1 MGTLKRRWIESM
13 EPTEEPPMEQE
24 RLQPADS
31 GYTAGISAGADL
43 KPTLTDVEREA
54 VEWASLVLRN
64 MAEERDQVG
73 DYCRRLNEA
82 AALMLNL
89 LQRLK

>member
-1 MGTLKRRWIESM
+1 MQGDLVQRLRDRAYSGLPDRLSEEAADEIKRLR
-13 EPTEEPPMEQE
+13 
-24 RLQPADS
+24 
-31 GYTAGISAGADL
+31 
-43 KPTLTDVEREA
+43 LTDAERDA
-54 VEWASLVLRN
+54 IDWASLVLRN